1 MTKRRPRSVV
11 LSAMVM
17 AFAVSCA
24 SPGSVSQLEFR
35 DVATGYVDEGIVDGQ
50 NKLVPGIT
58 FKLHNKSGEPVSSVQ
73 LNVQFLRAGDDGPK
87 DEVLTRAID
96 ASGLA
101 PQQATSPLTI
111 RAKVGYT
118 GQQARAEMLQHRDFV
133 DMRARVFGKA
143 GSAQWTQIGEFPIER
158 RLITR

>member
-1 MTKRRPRSVV
+1 MTKRRLV
-11 LSAMVM
+11 
-17 AFAVSCA
+17 FAIVAALGAASC
-24 SPGSVSQLEFR
+24 GSTGDVSQLEFQ
-35 DVATGYVDEGIVDGQ
+35 DVVTGYFDEGVVDGQ
-50 NKLVPGIT
+50 NKLVPAIA

-73 LNVQFLRAGDDGPK
+73 LNVQFWRAGTDGPA

-96 ASGLA
+96 ANGLQ
-101 PQQATSPLTI
+101 PQSSTEAVTVRS
-111 RAKVGYT
+111 KFGYT

-158 RLITR
+158 KLITQ